1 MCMRIR
7 IAMMGHLLDPD
18 LNPGV
23 KKGAGNCGIKVLK
36 TRKHISVPVLDKDR
50 YKHNNLR

>member
-1 MCMRIR
+1 MRIC

-23 KKGAGNCGIKVLK
+23 KKGAGNWRNK
-36 TRKHISVPVLDKDR
+36 SAE
-50 YKHNNLR
+50 N